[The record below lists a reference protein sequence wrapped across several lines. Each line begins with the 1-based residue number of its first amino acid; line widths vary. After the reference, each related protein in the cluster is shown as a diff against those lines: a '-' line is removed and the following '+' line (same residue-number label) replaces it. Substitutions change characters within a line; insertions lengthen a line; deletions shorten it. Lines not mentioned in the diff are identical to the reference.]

1 MNVRILKMVDGSEL
15 IGRIEGY
22 DGNTDQRFFYLKDPL
37 EVKYRMAVDTGTYA
51 AVMTKYN
58 YFGDETELRINASTV
73 ITSYAVS
80 EKFSKIYET
89 SLDTVRKAVEERE
102 SAQAQAQEEEDR
114 TSTYESLVNALSK
127 LTTKNTVH

>member
-1 MNVRILKMVDGSEL
+1 MSVRILKMVDGSEL

-22 DGNTDQRFFYLKDPL
+22 DGNTEQRFFYLKDPL

-89 SLDTVRKAVEERE
+89 SLDTVRKALEDREPVEEE
-102 SAQAQAQEEEDR
+102 SKSSA
-114 TSTYESLVNALSK
+114 YETMVSALSK
-127 LTTKNTVH
+127 LTSNNTVH

>member
-15 IGRIEGY
+15 IGRVDGY
-22 DGNTDQRFFYLKDPL
+22 DGNAEQRFFYLKDPL

-58 YFGDETELRINASTV
+58 YFGDETELRINADTV

-89 SLDTVRKAVEERE
+89 SLDTVRKAIEDREKESLVEEER
-102 SAQAQAQEEEDR
+102 A
-114 TSTYESLVNALSK
+114 STYETLVSALSK
-127 LTTKNTVH
+127 LTSNNTVH

>member
-15 IGRIEGY
+15 IGRVDGY
-22 DGNTDQRFFYLKDPL
+22 DGNAEQRFFYLKDPL

-89 SLDTVRKAVEERE
+89 SLDTVRKALEDREPVEEE
-102 SAQAQAQEEEDR
+102 SKSSA
-114 TSTYESLVNALSK
+114 YETMVSALSK
-127 LTTKNTVH
+127 LTGNNTVH

>member
-89 SLDTVRKAVEERE
+89 SLDTVRKAIEDREKESLVEEER
-102 SAQAQAQEEEDR
+102 A
-114 TSTYESLVNALSK
+114 STYETLVSALSK
-127 LTTKNTVH
+127 LTSNNTVH

>member
-1 MNVRILKMVDGSEL
+1 MSVRILKMVDGSEL

-22 DGNTDQRFFYLKDPL
+22 DGNTEQSFFYLKDPL

-89 SLDTVRKAVEERE
+89 SLDTVRKALEDREPVEEE
-102 SAQAQAQEEEDR
+102 SKSSA
-114 TSTYESLVNALSK
+114 YETMVSALSK
-127 LTTKNTVH
+127 LTGNNTVH

>member
-1 MNVRILKMVDGSEL
+1 MSVRILKMVDGSEL

-22 DGNTDQRFFYLKDPL
+22 DGNTEQRFFYLRDPL

-89 SLDTVRKAVEERE
+89 SLDTVRKALEDREPVEEE
-102 SAQAQAQEEEDR
+102 SKSSA
-114 TSTYESLVNALSK
+114 YETMVSALSK
-127 LTTKNTVH
+127 LTSNNTVH

>member
-1 MNVRILKMVDGSEL
+1 MSVRILKMVDGSEL

-22 DGNTDQRFFYLKDPL
+22 DGNTEQSFFYLKDPL

-89 SLDTVRKAVEERE
+89 SLDTVRKALEDREPVEEE
-102 SAQAQAQEEEDR
+102 SKSSA
-114 TSTYESLVNALSK
+114 YETMVSALSK
-127 LTTKNTVH
+127 LTSNNTVH

>member
-1 MNVRILKMVDGSEL
+1 MSVRILKMVDGSEL

-22 DGNTDQRFFYLKDPL
+22 DGNTEQRFFYLKDPL

-89 SLDTVRKAVEERE
+89 SLDTVRKALEDRE
-102 SAQAQAQEEEDR
+102 PIEEE
-114 TSTYESLVNALSK
+114 SKASAYETLVNALSK
-127 LTTKNTVH
+127 LTSNNTVH

>member
-1 MNVRILKMVDGSEL
+1 MSVRILKMVDGSEL

-22 DGNTDQRFFYLKDPL
+22 DGNTEQRFFYLKDPL

-89 SLDTVRKAVEERE
+89 SLDTVRKALEDRE
-102 SAQAQAQEEEDR
+102 PPEEE
-114 TSTYESLVNALSK
+114 SKSSAYETMVSALSK
-127 LTTKNTVH
+127 LTSNNTVH